1 MIEVGQKRKRGGN
14 AKASSSSSKSSSN
27 KRCNWIGPLGSR
39 AAHLK
44 DECGYTVVACPL
56 AAFGCLERPE
66 RRSLAAHAADAALK
80 HVELLTTYATQTK
93 AQLDRHE
100 KEIATLEKA
109 NAALVSKLA
118 NQTERPSSSTSS
130 VSLVLPIIVLFA
142 TPFFIC
148 LFFIYQLPHSLKLF

>member
-14 AKASSSSSKSSSN
+14 AKASSSSSESSSN
-27 KRCNWIGPLGSR
+27 KRCSWMGPLGIRVS
-39 AAHLK
+39 HLK

-66 RRSLAAHAADAALK
+66 RRSLAAHAADAALN
-80 HVELLTTYATQTK
+80 HVELLTAFATHSK
-93 AQLDRHE
+93 AQLDHQSEATAVQVDRLE

-118 NQTERPSSSTSS
+118 NHTERTTSSSSS
-130 VSLVLPIIVLFA
+130 VSLI
-142 TPFFIC
+142 
-148 LFFIYQLPHSLKLF
+148 